1 MEQFLEKF
9 GKLPLHLKLAGLAG
23 VLVAIVALDYVLV
36 LSGTLEEISQ
46 MSSEE
51 APGGRLQ
58 QVEKKLLEKQNQAA
72 NLTTYKREVE
82 RLKQQVKEAQEQ
94 LPTHAEIP
102 KLMRDVAY
110 EGQQS
115 GLVIKRFE
123 LVKEEMQGAFA
134 KVPVKMAVEGSYHE
148 IAVFLD
154 RLARMPRIVN
164 VTGMRLTQPKIV
176 NKKIVLQA
184 DYLATTFRF
193 LENRAEAAAAAA
205 KK

>member
-9 GKLPLHLKLAGLAG
+9 GKFPLHTKLLGLVGA
-23 VLVAIVALDYVLV
+23 VLAILVLDYVLV
-36 LSGTLEEISQ
+36 LSGTIDEIAE
-46 MSSEE
+46 MSSE
-51 APGGRLQ
+51 APPGKLQ

-94 LPTHAEIP
+94 LPTQAEIP

-123 LVKEEMQGAFA
+123 LIKEELQGAFA
-134 KVPVKMAVEGSYHE
+134 RVPVRMSVEGSYHE

-164 VTGMRLTQPKIV
+164 VTGMRLNTPRIV

-193 LENRAEAAAAAA
+193 LENRAEAAAPAA

>member
-1 MEQFLEKF
+1 MDQFLDKF
-9 GKLPLHLKLAGLAG
+9 TKVPIQHKLLGLVG
-23 VLVAIVALDYVLV
+23 AIALV
-36 LSGTLEEISQ
+36 LILDFLLVLQGQWDELAALNSPEPPE
-46 MSSEE
+46 
-51 APGGRLQ
+51 GRLQ
-58 QVEKKLLEKQNQAA
+58 AVEKKLLEKQQQAA

-94 LPTHAEIP
+94 LPTQAEIP

-123 LVKEEMQGAFA
+123 LMNEQQKGAFSA
-134 KVPVKMAVEGSYHE
+134 VPVKMSVEGSYHE

-164 VTGMRLTQPKIV
+164 VTNMGLKTPKLI

-184 DYLATTFRF
+184 EYLATTYRF
-193 LENRAEAAAAAA
+193 LEGG